1 MKKKVERLVKEIRK
15 NSRLTSREL
24 GKRLRTSQQSIS
36 YLIHSLEK
44 NTIIKKYTTIFDGSR
59 FGLIKFI
66 VFFRSKDRDNSE
78 LIKYLKE
85 HEDIVKIEK
94 LSIGWDFKVIFSN
107 KNISHFNKSLKEL
120 LNEFKKIDRLVI
132 LPVIV
137 KYDFIEE
144 KNILFGDREKIEM
157 NDKELEI
164 CKILLEDG
172 RKSFVDI
179 SKKVKLDPKTIVRI
193 KKKLETDEVIKGYS
207 VVVDHS
213 KLDIRRFI
221 LLLRLNDYSLEA
233 DKRLINY
240 CKNKKEIVSLFK
252 TFGSYDLVLEIE
264 LRNKTLVEFLKDFRD
279 NEMVKDY
286 SSSISD
292 GVIKEDYLP
301 ESVFLNS

>member
-24 GKRLRTSQQSIS
+24 GKRLRTSQQSIN

-44 NTIIKKYTTIFDGSR
+44 NKIIKKYTTIFDGSR

-66 VFFRSKDRDNSE
+66 VFFRIKDNSD

-85 HEDIVKIEK
+85 HEDVVKIEK
-94 LSIGWDFKVIFSN
+94 LSIGWDFKVIFSC

-144 KNILFGDREKIEM
+144 KNILFGDREKIEIS
-157 NDKELEI
+157 DKELEI

-172 RKSFVDI
+172 RKSYVDI

-193 KKKLETDEVIKGYS
+193 KKKLENEEIIKGYS
-207 VVVDHS
+207 VVVDHN
-213 KLDIRRFI
+213 KLGIRRFV
-221 LLLRLNDYSLEA
+221 LLIRLNDYSLEA
-233 DKRLINY
+233 DKKLINY

-292 GVIKEDYLP
+292 GVIKED
-301 ESVFLNS
+301 

>member
-44 NTIIKKYTTIFDGSR
+44 NKIIKKYTTIFDGSR